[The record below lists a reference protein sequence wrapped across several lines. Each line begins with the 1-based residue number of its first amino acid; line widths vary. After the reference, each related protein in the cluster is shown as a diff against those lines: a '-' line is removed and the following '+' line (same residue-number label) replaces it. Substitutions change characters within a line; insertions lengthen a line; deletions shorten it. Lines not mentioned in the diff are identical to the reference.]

1 MKIVFLLLLTFL
13 LLQFIL
19 IVPETLR
26 PWVRNTKC
34 YPIVVLLPKEGEARR
49 GKPTIVLSAS
59 PMLYAP
65 ETQRHNI
72 LASKVYFNQ
81 VEGNDGRMTG
91 QTYMQIPPAPTSG
104 AVTAS
109 REERTSLWNDRRH
122 SSHQFFSLTY
132 MPFLWLETIDAGL
145 LLNQSKTKQNSISWW
160 TKRQTHVSILRC
172 RYYFSA
178 SGFWAFGTMGFSW
191 GHLDLLNK
199 NQPSDL
205 SFQ

>member
-1 MKIVFLLLLTFL
+1 MNKHDALHDTAGRTYDVLEQVKIVFLLLLTFL

-122 SSHQFFSLTY
+122 SSHQFFFSNVYAL
-132 MPFLWLETIDAGL
+132 PVAG
-145 LLNQSKTKQNSISWW
+145 NN
-160 TKRQTHVSILRC
+160 RC
-172 RYYFSA
+172 
-178 SGFWAFGTMGFSW
+178 WIVT
-191 GHLDLLNK
+191 
-199 NQPSDL
+199 
-205 SFQ
+205 